1 MKSIFKTFLK
11 YYLKVVTKIVLF
23 IHKPVVVAVAGS
35 TNKGFVKKQVKEK
48 LEEAGFS
55 VRANPKNFNTEIGL
69 PLSILYLPSGYNEY
83 KKWIPAIFKA
93 PVKIFQRNFPD
104 FLVLSLGSSDKG
116 DMKYLLSVIK
126 PDISI
131 ITDITQRYKE
141 GFSDMDSLVEEYQVL
156 AKKTRKDGVLVLNYD
171 NYRVREVA
179 DGKVQKILYYGT
191 EKGSDVLI
199 SKIEKNKK
207 GQKITIQ
214 QRGKKKDYQINKF
227 GKHHAYAFAV
237 GITVK
242 EVCT

>member
-35 TNKGFVKKQVKEK
+35 TNKGFVKKQVKER
-48 LEEAGFS
+48 LEEVGFT

-69 PLSILYLPSGYNEY
+69 PLAILYLPSGYNEY
-83 KKWIPAIFKA
+83 KKWIPTILKA
-93 PVKIFQRNFPD
+93 PLKIFQRDFPD

-116 DMKYLLSVIK
+116 DMNYLLSVIK

-141 GFSDMDSLVEEYQVL
+141 GFSDMNSLVDEYQIL
-156 AKKTRKDGVLVLNYD
+156 AKKTRKDGILILNSD
-171 NYRVREVA
+171 NYRVREVGE
-179 DGKVQKILYYGT
+179 GKVQKILYYGT
-191 EKGSDVLI
+191 EKKSDIFI
-199 SKIEKNKK
+199 SKIEKNEK

-227 GKHHAYAFAV
+227 GRHHAYAFAV
-237 GITVK
+237 GVAVK